1 VGGWWL
7 SQAFVFVFFFKGVGR
22 CGAQVFKLRLA
33 AKDIYNT
40 DIYKITRSKN
50 TT

>member
-1 VGGWWL
+1 VVVKSSFFFFGFFLKVGG
-7 SQAFVFVFFFKGVGR
+7 GGGG
-22 CGAQVFKLRLA
+22 GAQVLKLQLA

>member
-1 VGGWWL
+1 MGGWVVVK
-7 SQAFVFVFFFKGVGR
+7 SSFFFFCFFFKGGGR

-40 DIYKITRSKN
+40 YIYI
-50 TT
+50 